1 MKNGEHLL
9 QVGCVK
15 WFRLQY
21 PNLANLL
28 FAIPNGGL
36 RNIKVA
42 TKLKAEG
49 VLAGV
54 PDLFLAMPSKFWYG
68 LFIEMKHG
76 KNTVTDSQKEMMM
89 RLSEAGYWCVVVY
102 SFDQFVNEIQNYLH
116 D

>member
-9 QVGCVK
+9 QVSCVK

-21 PNLANLL
+21 PNLASLL

-54 PDLFLAMPSKFWYG
+54 PDLFLAFPKHGLHG
-68 LFIEMKHG
+68 LFIEMKYG
-76 KNTVTDSQKEMMM
+76 KNTVTDSQREMMM
-89 RLSEAGYWCVVVY
+89 KLSEAGYWCVVVY
-102 SFDQFVNEIQNYLH
+102 NFDQFTNEIQNYLH